1 MANDNVK
8 LGKAKINKNDEFY
21 TKLEDIEFELK
32 HYKSS
37 FKDKVVFCNC
47 DDPFESNFFKYFALN
62 FNTLGLKK
70 LITTCYSGSPI
81 ITEQLSLFDVKGLEI
96 KKEYE
101 KSPYKI
107 EITEVVDSNG
117 DGAVDLSD
125 VEYLLKNKK
134 NTLTLL
140 KGDGDFRS
148 KECIELLKE
157 SDIVVT
163 NPPFSLFREYV
174 EQLIHYN
181 KQFLI
186 IGNQNALH
194 YKNIFTLLQNN
205 KIWLGYGFGS
215 QTFLVPNDFSGKSTF
230 VGTDGKKYAKFGN
243 ICWFTNLYVDKRFEK
258 FISYKKYN
266 PIEYPKFDNFDAINV
281 NKVSDIPFDYNGIM
295 GVPDSFLDKYN
306 PDEFLILGRSG
317 DTDWVLNDCDFFT
330 PPSETLQKKYKKEN
344 NTWRVQNVYL
354 LDKNGVPN
362 IVYSRIFIIRKSGE
376 SQNGK

>member
-32 HYKSS
+32 HYKNS
-37 FKDKVVFCNC
+37 FKDKIVFCNC

-62 FNTLGLKK
+62 FNYLGLKK

-81 ITEQLSLFDVKGLEI
+81 VTEQLSLFDVKGLEI

-107 EITEVVDSNG
+107 EITEVPDSNG
-117 DGAVDLSD
+117 DGAVDLFD
-125 VEYLLKNKK
+125 VEYLIKNKK

-174 EQLIHYN
+174 EQLISYN

-194 YKNIFTLLQNN
+194 YKNIFTLLQSN

-266 PIEYPKFDNFDAINV
+266 PMEYPKFDNFDAINV
-281 NKVSDIPFDYNGIM
+281 NKVSDIPSDYYGIM

-317 DTDWVLNDCDFFT
+317 DTDWVLNDCKFFT
-330 PPSETLQKKYKKEN
+330 PPPESLQKKYKKEN

-354 LDKNGVPN
+354 LDENGVPN
-362 IVYSRIFIIRKSGE
+362 IVYSRIFIIRKE
-376 SQNGK
+376 KQDV

>member
-32 HYKSS
+32 HYKNS
-37 FKDKVVFCNC
+37 FKDKVVLCNC
-47 DDPFESNFFKYFALN
+47 DDPYESNFFKYFALN
-62 FNTLGLKK
+62 FNSLGLKK
-70 LITTCYSGSPI
+70 LITTCYAGSPI
-81 ITEQLSLFDVKGLEI
+81 VTEQLSLFDVKGIEI

-107 EITEVVDSNG
+107 EITEVIDSNG
-117 DGAVDLSD
+117 DGAVDLFD
-125 VEYLLKNKK
+125 VEYLIKNKK

-157 SDIVVT
+157 ADIVVT

-194 YKNIFTLLQNN
+194 YKNIFTLLQSN

-230 VGTDGKKYAKFGN
+230 VGPDGKKYAKFGN

-281 NKVSDIPFDYNGIM
+281 NKVSDIPCDYFGIM

-317 DTDWVLNDCDFFT
+317 DTDWVLKECDFFT
-330 PPSETLQKKYKKEN
+330 PPSESLQKKYKKEN

-354 LDKNGVPN
+354 LDEDGVPN

-376 SQNGK
+376 SQDG

>member
-32 HYKSS
+32 HYKQS
-37 FKDKVVFCNC
+37 FKDKIVFCNC
-47 DDPFESNFFKYFALN
+47 DDPYESNFFKYFALN
-62 FNTLGLKK
+62 FNSLGLKK
-70 LITTCYSGSPI
+70 LITTCYVGSPI
-81 ITEQLSLFDVKGLEI
+81 VTEQLSLFDVNGLII
-96 KKEYE
+96 KEEQSKN
-101 KSPYKI
+101 PYKI
-107 EITEVVDSNG
+107 EITEVEDTNG
-117 DGAVDLSD
+117 DGAIDLSD
-125 VEYLLKNKK
+125 VEHLLKNKK

-140 KGDGDFRS
+140 KEDGDFRS
-148 KECIELLKE
+148 DECIKLLKE

-194 YKNIFTLLQNN
+194 YKNIFRYLQNN
-205 KIWLGYGFGS
+205 KIWLGYGFGTQS
-215 QTFLVPNDFSGKSTF
+215 FMVPNDFKGKNTF
-230 VGTDGKKYAKFGN
+230 IGEDGKRYAKFGN

-266 PIEYPKFDNFDAINV
+266 PSEYPKFDNFDAINV
-281 NKVSDIPFDYNGIM
+281 NKVSDIPDDYDGIM

-306 PDEFLILGRSG
+306 PDEFIILGRSG
-317 DTDWVLNDCDFFT
+317 DTDWVFDECSFFT
-330 PPSETLQKKYKKEN
+330 PPPIELQKKYKKQN
-344 NTWRVQNVYL
+344 NTWRLQNVYL
-354 LDKNGVPN
+354 LDENGIPN
-362 IVYSRIFIIRKSGE
+362 IVYSRIFIIRKKDGDS
-376 SQNGK
+376 NV